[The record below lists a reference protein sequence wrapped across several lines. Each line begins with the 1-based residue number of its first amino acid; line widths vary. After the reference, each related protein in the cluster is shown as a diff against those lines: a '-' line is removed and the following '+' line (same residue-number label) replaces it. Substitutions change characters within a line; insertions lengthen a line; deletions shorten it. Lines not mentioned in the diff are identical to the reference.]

1 FAKMLGF
8 GGLFT
13 AASTTGLS
21 EQGVTGD
28 RSFDDITQ
36 DLYAE
41 VVTYP
46 MDDTHCH
53 ASNDQ
58 RGQTTTE
65 QFLLDLSLPALPEAL
80 YFPAG
85 VLESWREAK
94 GAAKAALDRQY
105 GIQKTL
111 DEIRYHF
118 RESMFVKYLTKEL
131 ATFLGCAPKLETV
144 VAARNERAKDYHRYI
159 SDLFRDVKITN
170 AMVDTGCCEGMGVNG
185 FNGFAQAIRPCQMRG
200 IARAET
206 IYNPL
211 MREDISFEEL
221 DTRYRE
227 GVRKALDGDG
237 NFGFK
242 SWGMKSHLL

>member
-1 FAKMLGF
+1 MGRQRKQAGGSVMFDSTNRRTFAKMLGV
-8 GGLFT
+8 GSLFT

-28 RSFDDITQ
+28 RSLDDITQ

-65 QFLLDLSLPALPEAL
+65 QFLLDLSLAALPQAV
-80 YFPAG
+80 YFPGG
-85 VLESWREAK
+85 VLQRWREAN

-144 VAARNERAKDYHRYI
+144 VAARNERTKDYHHYI
-159 SDLFRDVKITN
+159 SDLFRD
-170 AMVDTGCCEGMGVNG
+170 
-185 FNGFAQAIRPCQMRG
+185 
-200 IARAET
+200 
-206 IYNPL
+206 
-211 MREDISFEEL
+211 
-221 DTRYRE
+221 
-227 GVRKALDGDG
+227 
-237 NFGFK
+237 
-242 SWGMKSHLL
+242 